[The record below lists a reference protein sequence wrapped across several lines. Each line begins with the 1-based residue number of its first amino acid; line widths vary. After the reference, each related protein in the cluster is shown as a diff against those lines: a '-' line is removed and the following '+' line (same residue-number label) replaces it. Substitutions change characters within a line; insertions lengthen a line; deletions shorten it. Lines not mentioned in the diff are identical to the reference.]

1 MPEYEPWTIRL
12 VKSGQQ
18 LWKVK
23 WMSMSLRQIWV
34 IKWSLYNMSDI
45 LAGFRLN
52 DNCKHY
58 CELKTAQTLGSKNN
72 ICLTNPKSVQL
83 NINILFTHIY
93 IYIIDQNT
101 QWILYKQ
108 TIYVYITLWERIYT
122 ENMFLNSTGESLIH
136 MHLYTYIP
144 GSYGSLLGLSQL
156 HWTAGASS
164 SLNGKCLLEI
174 VEYIYIYICMVV
186 CLHFPLNNYIYIHKT
201 DWNVCRRNMY
211 IYI

>member
-52 DNCKHY
+52 DNCKH

-93 IYIIDQNT
+93 IYIYNWSKHT
-101 QWILYKQ
+101 VNSLQ
-108 TIYVYITLWERIYT
+108 TNHICITLWECIYT
-122 ENMFLNSTGESLIH
+122 ENMFLNSTGESLTH
-136 MHLYTYIP
+136 MHLYTYQV
-144 GSYGSLLGLSQL
+144 LMEVC
-156 HWTAGASS
+156 WDCRNSS
-164 SLNGKCLLEI
+164 E
-174 VEYIYIYICMVV
+174 
-186 CLHFPLNNYIYIHKT
+186 HKEQ
-201 DWNVCRRNMY
+201 VQA
-211 IYI
+211 